1 MDAALAL
8 ADRRAQVGPA
18 PYAYAV
24 AHVDMAQVAEAAGVS
39 RSALYRLWDTQDAF
53 RADLAAH
60 LAATDD
66 APWLAID
73 AERLGGASVPPDA
86 FRELTRRL
94 LAEGQDQLASDAQPL
109 LRAGFAGYPNAR
121 EVTGVIGERE
131 GWRLLGHAELVERAL
146 AAAGRRCVDG
156 VRPLD
161 LAVATAC
168 VAEGLALAAHMTP
181 PDQHLAVGCDPA
193 RPWSLLAA
201 AACLL
206 FEGLSEPD
214 PGADRRGGAA
224 AARPA
229 AAPPPPPR
237 PPLPVR
243 PEALEPTGRRR
254 YYLDLA
260 ARLAGRR
267 PGPDPGSPEPGAG
280 AEGAGT
286 DRPDGTGLGY
296 VSLDVLARAEG
307 VTRGA
312 VRKLWPTEASFGLD
326 MFAHLLGR
334 HRAAVAGRLAAVSA
348 APTPPA
354 SASEAGW
361 LRAGDDLLAH
371 ARSEGARLSHL
382 TFAPRFVLP
391 SFRSR
396 AQRHAGAVG
405 DRVAVALVDLLEA
418 GGRRLP
424 AGVPARGLAVLVL
437 ALVDGTTRVFRTVPE
452 LVRRDVAW
460 RDGHHSLLGISL
472 ATLLG
477 GLSRRSGPRSVHHSP
492 TTGGKP

>member
-1 MDAALAL
+1 MSAGGRPRRRRSKVDYLDAALAL

-66 APWLAID
+66 APWLAVD
-73 AERLGGASVPPDA
+73 AERLGSASVPPDA

-94 LAEGQDQLASDAQPL
+94 LAEGQDQLAADAQPL

-121 EVTGVIGERE
+121 EVTGVVGERE

-181 PDQHLAVGCDPA
+181 PDQQLAVGCDPA
-193 RPWSLLAA
+193 RPWSLLAV

-224 AARPA
+224 RPPPGGGPPHRPRPA
-229 AAPPPPPR
+229 RRCRPAPRRSSRPGAAGTTWTWPPAWRGGGRARIRAAPVPAPVPR
-237 PPLPVR
+237 GP
-243 PEALEPTGRRR
+243 APTGRR
-254 YYLDLA
+254 A
-260 ARLAGRR
+260 
-267 PGPDPGSPEPGAG
+267 
-280 AEGAGT
+280 
-286 DRPDGTGLGY
+286 
-296 VSLDVLARAEG
+296 
-307 VTRGA
+307 
-312 VRKLWPTEASFGLD
+312 
-326 MFAHLLGR
+326 
-334 HRAAVAGRLAAVSA
+334 
-348 APTPPA
+348 PA
-354 SASEAGW
+354 SATSASTGW
-361 LRAGDDLLAH
+361 
-371 ARSEGARLSHL
+371 
-382 TFAPRFVLP
+382 P
-391 SFRSR
+391 
-396 AQRHAGAVG
+396 
-405 DRVAVALVDLLEA
+405 
-418 GGRRLP
+418 
-424 AGVPARGLAVLVL
+424 
-437 ALVDGTTRVFRTVPE
+437 
-452 LVRRDVAW
+452 
-460 RDGHHSLLGISL
+460 
-472 ATLLG
+472 
-477 GLSRRSGPRSVHHSP
+477 GPRA
-492 TTGGKP
+492 